1 MLNPQHFM
9 LFFVSVPVLSDR
21 MNSTL
26 PSSSFSDDVDT
37 FMPPSFSTYM
47 SRSRYT
53 QHHSPPLTSMNMACT
68 VRENSKTT

>member
-1 MLNPQHFM
+1 MLKPQHFM
-9 LFFVSVPVLSDR
+9 LFLVSVPVLSER

-47 SRSRYT
+47 SRSRYASL
-53 QHHSPPLTSMNMACT
+53 HSPVLTSMKAPCT